1 MSFSVFCHVCLFVS
15 IILKDFI
22 KWTHITINE
31 MIKEK
36 FQGEVHA
43 DGKVSASKVYLSG
56 LLIEI
61 I

>member
-1 MSFSVFCHVCLFVS
+1 
-15 IILKDFI
+15 
-22 KWTHITINE
+22 